1 MKLTAA
7 LKEWAVA
14 IDALEQGKT
23 ICLLRKGGIREKGG
37 RFDVDRQQVLLYP
50 TYEHQKPELLKS
62 EYADKVTPVE
72 SGWHPA
78 KVNITSWAKITDI
91 LTLQTNKKVGAM
103 PPCLPVAN
111 EVGAMPPSLPVAN
124 EVGAMPPCLP
134 VADDSV
140 FTSLSPFYIWNDR
153 AIRDRFNWKPKQPLY
168 LLCLRTYKL
177 PQTQIISYS
186 EQYGGCRSWIDLAQ
200 PISLEGS
207 LPAIEQSH
215 YQQMV
220 HKIRQLIQSE

>member
-103 PPCLPVAN
+103 PPCLPVA
-111 EVGAMPPSLPVAN
+111 
-124 EVGAMPPCLP
+124 
-134 VADDSV
+134 DDSV

>member
-23 ICLLRKGGIREKGG
+23 ICQLRKGGIREKGG

-78 KVNITSWAKITDI
+78 TVNITSWAKITDI
-91 LTLQTNKKVGAM
+91 LTLETNK
-103 PPCLPVAN
+103 
-111 EVGAMPPSLPVAN
+111 
-124 EVGAMPPCLP
+124 
-134 VADDSV
+134 DDSV

-153 AIRDRFNWKPKQPLY
+153 AMGDRFNWKPKQPLY

-186 EQYGGCRSWIDLAQ
+186 KQYGGCRSWIDLAQ

-207 LPAIEQSH
+207 LPAIEQSD

-220 HKIRQLIQSE
+220 EKIRQLIQSE

>member
-78 KVNITSWAKITDI
+78 TVNITSWAKITDI

-103 PPCLPVAN
+103 PPCLP
-111 EVGAMPPSLPVAN
+111 
-124 EVGAMPPCLP
+124 
-134 VADDSV
+134 
-140 FTSLSPFYIWNDR
+140 TSLSPFYIWNDR

-177 PQTQIISYS
+177 PETQIISYS

-207 LPAIEQSH
+207 LPAIEESD
-215 YQQMV
+215 YQQSLD
-220 HKIRQLIQSE
+220 KIRQLIQSE